1 MCFFQVDC
9 SSLFAFLIML
19 ILGIE
24 TSCDETSVAFLEAKT
39 PRRARG
45 KQVEFKVLSN
55 VVSSQ
60 VKFHAKF
67 GGVVPSLAA
76 RKHSENIDKVFNL
89 ALKESK
95 VSKKPDLIAVT
106 KGPGLA
112 PSLLVGVNFAKFLS
126 WSTGIPLVG
135 VNHLEGHIYSNWLRP
150 IRETLSS
157 KSETLNSKQKIRFP
171 AIVLI
176 VSGGHTELVLMKN
189 YGKYVLLGQTLDDA
203 AGECF
208 DKVARLLSLG
218 YPGGPVI
225 DKLAKQGNPGFF
237 DFPSPLI
244 HSKDY
249 NFSFSGL
256 KTAVL
261 YFLRDNN
268 FNFKK
273 PKLSQ
278 KQEQLRKDICASFED
293 AAVKVLVKKTL
304 RAAQE
309 FKVKSVLVGGGVAAN
324 SFLKESFLKNSDA
337 IFPERDYITDNAAM
351 VAGAGF
357 FNYQLRKPGKDSWKK
372 VFAEPNLSLT
382 FNQ

>member
-1 MCFFQVDC
+1 
-9 SSLFAFLIML
+9 ML

-24 TSCDETSVAFLEAKT
+24 TSCDETSVSFLEVKQKS
-39 PRRARG
+39 G
-45 KQVEFKVLSN
+45 KPVFKVLSN

-95 VSKKPDLIAVT
+95 ISKKPDLIAVT

-126 WSTGIPLVG
+126 WSSGIPLVG
-135 VNHLEGHIYSNWLRP
+135 VNHLEGHIYSNWLTP
-150 IRETLSS
+150 IGKISNL
-157 KSETLNSKQKIRFP
+157 KSQISNQIQFP
-171 AIVLI
+171 AVVLI
-176 VSGGHTELVLMKN
+176 VSGGHTELILMKN

-208 DKVARLLSLG
+208 DKVARLLNLG
-218 YPGGPVI
+218 YPGGPII
-225 DKLAKQGNPGFF
+225 DELAKQGDPETF

-261 YFLRDNN
+261 YFLRDKN
-268 FNFKK
+268 FDFSAVGKK
-273 PKLSQ
+273 NSKFSQ
-278 KQEQLRKDICASFED
+278 KQEQLRKNICASFQA

-309 FKVKSVLVGGGVAAN
+309 FNAESIFVGGGVAAN
-324 SFLKESFLKNSDA
+324 SFLKESFLEESDA

-351 VAGAGF
+351 IACAGF
-357 FNYQLRKPGKDSWKK
+357 WNYQSKRPGRESWKK
-372 VFAEPNLSLT
+372 VFYDANLQLPFS
-382 FNQ
+382 

>member
-1 MCFFQVDC
+1 M
-9 SSLFAFLIML
+9 
-19 ILGIE
+19 G
-24 TSCDETSVAFLEAKT
+24 
-39 PRRARG
+39 
-45 KQVEFKVLSN
+45 
-55 VVSSQ
+55 
-60 VKFHAKF
+60 HA
-67 GGVVPSLAA
+67 
-76 RKHSENIDKVFNL
+76 
-89 ALKESK
+89 
-95 VSKKPDLIAVT
+95 
-106 KGPGLA
+106 
-112 PSLLVGVNFAKFLS
+112 
-126 WSTGIPLVG
+126 
-135 VNHLEGHIYSNWLRP
+135 
-150 IRETLSS
+150 
-157 KSETLNSKQKIRFP
+157 
-171 AIVLI
+171 
-176 VSGGHTELVLMKN
+176 
-189 YGKYVLLGQTLDDA
+189 LDDA

>member
-1 MCFFQVDC
+1 
-9 SSLFAFLIML
+9 ML

-24 TSCDETSVAFLEAKT
+24 TSCDETSVAFFEV
-39 PRRARG
+39 
-45 KQVEFKVLSN
+45 KQKQSKPEYRVLSN

-95 VSKKPDLIAVT
+95 ISKKPDLIAVT

-135 VNHLEGHIYSNWLRP
+135 VNHLEGHVYANWLRP
-150 IRETLSS
+150 VGV
-157 KSETLNSKQKIRFP
+157 KSEIRNPCATPKASARRANFKREIKFP
-171 AIVLI
+171 AVVLI

-189 YGKYVLLGQTLDDA
+189 YGQYALLGQTLDDA

-208 DKVARLLSLG
+208 DKVARLLDLG
-218 YPGGPVI
+218 YPGGPLI
-225 DKLAKQGNPGFF
+225 DKLAKQGNRDFF
-237 DFPSPLI
+237 EFPSPLI
-244 HSKDY
+244 NSKDY

-261 YFLRDNN
+261 YFLKNN
-268 FNFKK
+268 DFDFSKS
-273 PKLSQ
+273 KLSK
-278 KQEQLRKDICASFED
+278 KQEQLRKNICASFED
-293 AAVKVLVKKTL
+293 AAIRVLVKKTL

-309 FKVKSVLVGGGVAAN
+309 FEAKSILVGGGVAAN

-351 VAGAGF
+351 IACAGF
-357 FNYQLRKPGKDSWKK
+357 FNYKQKKPSKDSWKE
-372 VFAEPNLSLT
+372 VFAEPNLSLA
-382 FNQ
+382 FS

>member
-1 MCFFQVDC
+1 
-9 SSLFAFLIML
+9 ML

-24 TSCDETSVAFLEAKT
+24 SSCDETSVSFLEVKQKS
-39 PRRARG
+39 G
-45 KQVEFKVLSN
+45 KPGFKVLSN

-95 VSKKPDLIAVT
+95 ISKKPDLIAVT
-106 KGPGLA
+106 EGPGLA

-126 WSTGIPLVG
+126 WSSGIPLVG
-135 VNHLEGHIYSNWLRP
+135 VNHLEGHIYSNWLMP
-150 IRETLSS
+150 IRVNS
-157 KSETLNSKQKIRFP
+157 KSETLNSKQKIKFP
-171 AIVLI
+171 AVVLI
-176 VSGGHTELVLMKN
+176 VSGGHTELILMKN

-208 DKVARLLSLG
+208 DKVARLLNLG
-218 YPGGPVI
+218 YPGGPII
-225 DKLAKQGNPGFF
+225 DKLAKQGDPETF

-244 HSKDY
+244 YSKDY

-256 KTAVL
+256 KTAIL
-261 YFLRDNN
+261 YFLRENN
-268 FNFKK
+268 FDFSTKGGSAAGGNTS
-273 PKLSQ
+273 KLSR
-278 KQEQLRKDICASFED
+278 KQERLRKNICASFED
-293 AAVKVLVKKTL
+293 AAIRVLVKKTL

-309 FKVKSVLVGGGVAAN
+309 FGAKSILVGGGVAAN

-351 VAGAGF
+351 IACAGF
-357 FNYQLRKPGKDSWKK
+357 FNYKQKKPSKDSWKE
-372 VFAEPNLSLT
+372 VFAEPNLPLAYSP
-382 FNQ
+382 Q